1 MPPADLT
8 GLKDGDASVQVS
20 VTNVNGNI
28 ASAGREYSVDATAP
42 TVTIDTV
49 AGDNV
54 INSSEAGTGVTISG
68 STTAEVGQTV
78 TVTLGGNSYT
88 AQVLQGGIWSVNVPA
103 GDLTAM
109 ADNGYTVQVSVSD
122 AAGNTGSAN
131 KAITL
136 DTTPPTVSFN
146 IVAGDDD

>member
-1 MPPADLT
+1 
-8 GLKDGDASVQVS
+8 
-20 VTNVNGNI
+20 
-28 ASAGREYSVDATAP
+28 SAGREHSVDATAP

-54 INSSEAGTGVTISG
+54 INGSEAAAGVAISG
-68 STTAEVGQTV
+68 TTTAEVGQTV
-78 TVTLGGNSYT
+78 TVTFGGNSYT
-88 AQVLQGGIWSVNVPA
+88 AQVQQGGVWSVNVP
-103 GDLTAM
+103 GTDLSAL

-122 AAGNTGSAN
+122 AAGNPGSAG

-146 IVAGDDD
+146 VVAGDDVINSVEHGQAQIVSGTATGASVGDKLI